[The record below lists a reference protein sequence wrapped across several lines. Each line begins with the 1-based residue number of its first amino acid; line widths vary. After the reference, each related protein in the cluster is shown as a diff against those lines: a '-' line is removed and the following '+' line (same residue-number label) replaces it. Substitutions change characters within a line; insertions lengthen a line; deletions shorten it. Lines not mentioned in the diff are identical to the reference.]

1 MGTIVVYV
9 LLLILITP
17 PLGAYM
23 HRVYTRERIGRLES
37 LVYRAIG
44 VDATAEQSW
53 RRYASACLWFSA
65 ISMVFVYAILRL
77 QNHLP
82 LNPVGL
88 PAVNSYVA
96 FNTASSFTSNTNW
109 QAYAGETTMSYLSQ
123 MVALTFQNFVSAAV
137 GMAVLIA
144 MIRGITRAH
153 TDELGNFWR
162 DLVRGI
168 VYVLLP
174 LSAAI
179 AIVLIGQGVTQTL
192 ANSAVAT
199 GVQGFTQTVA
209 RGPVASQIAIKQLGT
224 NGGGFFNVNS
234 AHPFENPTA
243 LSNFLEMFAILAI
256 AAGLTSTF
264 GRMAGNAR
272 QGWALFASMW
282 ILMIAGVVIAAPG
295 EHDATPAMRAA
306 GVSAIAPNL
315 EGKEVRFSVDEGSL
329 WMVTTTDASNGSVNS
344 MHDSYQALAGMV
356 PMFNMGIGEVVFG
369 GVGSGL
375 YGMVFYVVVAVFIG
389 GLMVGRTPEYLGKKV
404 MARQV
409 KITVIAILVPF
420 LVVLA
425 FTGISVVMSSTVAA
439 TNNGGP
445 HGFSEIF
452 YLYLSQGN
460 NNGSAFAGITASGP
474 WYTVTGGI
482 VMLISRFV
490 PLIAALALGASM
502 GREKTVPFT
511 AGTLRTDT
519 PLFVGLLTGVVVI
532 IGALTFV
539 PGLALGPIVEHL
551 MRDGRLFSFT
561 RLDLV
566 HGGVL

>member
-1 MGTIVVYV
+1 MATIVVYS
-9 LLLILITP
+9 LLLIAVTP
-17 PLGAYM
+17 PLGAFMY
-23 HRVYTRERIGRLES
+23 RVYTRERIGRVEGV
-37 LVYRAIG
+37 VYRLIG
-44 VDATAEQSW
+44 VDPTAEQSW
-53 RRYASACLWFSA
+53 RRYATACLWFSA
-65 ISMVFVYAILRL
+65 ISMVLIYAVMRL

-88 PAVNSYVA
+88 PAIDKYVA
-96 FNTASSFTSNTNW
+96 FNTAASFTTNTNW
-109 QAYAGETTMSYLSQ
+109 QAYGGETTMSYLSQ
-123 MVALTFQNFVSAAV
+123 MFALTFQNFVSAAA

-144 MIRGITRAH
+144 MIRGFTRAH

-162 DLVRGI
+162 DLVRSVVYILMPISI
-168 VYVLLP
+168 VL
-174 LSAAI
+174 
-179 AIVLIGQGVTQTL
+179 AIVLIWQGVPQTL
-192 ANSAVAT
+192 ASSAVVK
-199 GVQGFTQTVA
+199 GIQGFGQTIA

-234 AHPFENPTA
+234 AHPFENPTPFTN
-243 LSNFLEMFAILAI
+243 LLEMFAILAI
-256 AAGLTSTF
+256 GAGLTFTF
-264 GRMAGNAR
+264 GKMVGSVR
-272 QGWALFASMW
+272 QGWAIFACMW
-282 ILMIAGVVIAAPG
+282 ILMIAGVAVAAPG

-306 GVSAIAPNL
+306 GVAATAPNL

-344 MHDSYQALAGMV
+344 MHDSYQALAGMI

-375 YGMVFYVVVAVFIG
+375 YGMIFYVVVAVFIG
-389 GLMVGRTPEYLGKKV
+389 GLMVGRTPEYLGKKIQ
-404 MARQV
+404 ARQV
-409 KITVIAILVPF
+409 KLVVIAILVPF
-420 LVVLA
+420 LVALA
-425 FTGISVVMSSTVAA
+425 FTGISVVMGSGVAA

-452 YLYLSQGN
+452 YAYLSQGN
-460 NNGSAFAGITASGP
+460 NNGSAFAGLTASGP
-474 WYTVTGGI
+474 WYAVTGGI

-490 PLIAALALGASM
+490 PLIAALALGASV

-519 PLFVGLLTGVVVI
+519 PLFVGLLTGVIVI

-551 MRDGRLFSFT
+551 MKGRLF
-561 RLDLV
+561 
-566 HGGVL
+566 G